1 MILIIVWC
9 FEMSRILL
17 VDDDPLF
24 RVWLTDVLR
33 AQGHEV
39 ECAVNGVDGLSRI
52 RSFEPD
58 IVMLDLVMPQ
68 MDGFELLQARNCLTP
83 IMMLSARDNEEDRI
97 RSYELGADDFLAKP
111 FSIKELLV
119 RLQAIE
125 RRLVQRHKPLMAI
138 DQTAAIQSIKFDE
151 TAYRITI
158 DKHAVELTQTEF
170 RLFKYLFER
179 KGQVITKQELQKSV
193 LQKDLGRFDRNL
205 DMHISN
211 TRRKLANTRLPRTL
225 INTVRGQG
233 YSFSA

>member
-1 MILIIVWC
+1 
-9 FEMSRILL
+9 MSKILL

-24 RVWLTDVLR
+24 RVWLTDALKT
-33 AQGHEV
+33 QGHEV
-39 ECAVNGVDGLSRI
+39 ECAVNGVDGLKRI
-52 RSFEPD
+52 RSFVPD
-58 IVMLDLVMPQ
+58 IIMLDLVMPQ
-68 MDGFELLQARNCLTP
+68 MDGFSVLEARECMTP
-83 IMMLSARDNEEDRI
+83 TMMLSARDNEEDRI
-97 RSYELGADDFLAKP
+97 RSYELGADDFITKP

-119 RLQAIE
+119 RLNALE
-125 RRLVQRHKPLMAI
+125 RRLVPRSKEQMAI
-138 DQTAAIQSIKFDE
+138 DQTTVLPVKFDE
-151 TAYRITI
+151 TTYRITI
-158 DKHAVELTQTEF
+158 GKNAVELTQTEF

>member
-1 MILIIVWC
+1 MILILVWC
-9 FEMSRILL
+9 LGMSKILL

-24 RVWLTDVLR
+24 RVWLTEALKI
-33 AQGHEV
+33 QGHEV
-39 ECAVNGVDGLSRI
+39 ECAVNGVDGLKRI
-52 RSFEPD
+52 RSFVPD
-58 IVMLDLVMPQ
+58 IIMLDLVMPQ
-68 MDGFELLQARNCLTP
+68 MDGFSVLEARECMTP
-83 IMMLSARDNEEDRI
+83 TMMLSARDNEEDRI
-97 RSYELGADDFLAKP
+97 RSYELGADDFITKP

-119 RLQAIE
+119 RLNALE
-125 RRLVQRHKPLMAI
+125 RRLVPRSKEQMAI
-138 DQTAAIQSIKFDE
+138 DQATVLPVKFDE
-151 TAYRITI
+151 TTYRITI
-158 DKHAVELTQTEF
+158 GKNAVELTQTEF